1 MKKKELIIPV
11 ICYCLAFISI
21 FIVFLVSIIPNL
33 YMFASTK
40 IFLFVI
46 SVVFMYFGAF
56 YYSKKANNN
65 KLMKINLWVFFILYL
80 ILLIS
85 FTLFD
90 EEFNR
95 SISFIFT
102 APKDSVKYYLEN
114 QINLTPFKTIIS
126 YFDAFNQALNTRTLL
141 LNLYGNFIVC
151 MPLSLFLVLLFKK
164 QNNIWVFIITIVL
177 IVLGIEV
184 FQFLTLSGSF
194 DIDDIILNLSGAII
208 FYLVLKIKSV
218 KGLVRNI
225 FLLEHNKINIKELAL
240 VFVGVLL
247 FLVISFIFI
256 RKIAVNL
263 AFDYDE
269 YNRLHNPS
277 VSFKYSDECSDN
289 NLFYE
294 DEIYKYYFEC
304 LDNSKFYV
312 VVEGKE
318 YHVLDFLDNS
328 EYEYDIS
335 RLVNGM
341 NKDNIK
347 YYIEHKYTY
356 HIMDIDRE
364 MDVYSYHSEIE
375 NEYVKVV
382 IKALSN
388 ATFELNF
395 IPKKVG
401 NSIIEVVID
410 TNDEKII
417 KEFRVGVDN
426 DLNVSYEEVI

>member
-1 MKKKELIIPV
+1 MKKKELIFPI
-11 ICYCLAFISI
+11 ICYLLAFIFI
-21 FIVFLVSIIPNL
+21 FLVFLVSITPNY

-56 YYSKKANNN
+56 YYSKKVNNN
-65 KLMKINLWVFFILYL
+65 KLMKINLWIFFILYL
-80 ILLIS
+80 VLLVS

-90 EEFNR
+90 DEFNR

-114 QINLTPFKTIIS
+114 QVNLTPFKTIIS
-126 YFDAFNQALNTRTLL
+126 YFDAFNQALNTRILL
-141 LNLYGNFIVC
+141 LNLYVNFIVC

-164 QNNIWVFIITIVL
+164 QNKIWVFIITIVL
-177 IVLGIEV
+177 TVLGIEV
-184 FQFLTLSGSF
+184 FQLITLSGSF

-218 KGLVRNI
+218 KGLIRNI

-240 VFVGVLL
+240 VFVGVLS

-256 RKIAVNL
+256 RKTAVNL
-263 AFDYDE
+263 VFDYDE
-269 YNRLHNPS
+269 YNRLHHPS

-312 VVEGKE
+312 VMEGKE

-335 RLVNGM
+335 RLVEDMGN
-341 NKDNIK
+341 DNIK
-347 YYIEHKYTY
+347 YYIEHKYNY
-356 HIMDIDRE
+356 YIMDIGKE
-364 MDVYSYHSEIE
+364 MDAYSYDSEIE

-401 NSIIEVVID
+401 SSTIEVVID
-410 TNDEKII
+410 ADDEKII
-417 KEFRVGVDN
+417 KKFMVVVDN
-426 DLNVSYEEVI
+426 DFNVSYEEVI